1 MCVKQH
7 QGLSSNLPI
16 DERVAEGLP
25 DIEADNIRPILLLAF
40 GLLRHLVQG
49 GTTVAAAVL
58 TLAAVVV
65 TRGLLMLGF
74 LFMMMFSGLITTWMK
89 NLVTIISIKKKTLKI
104 TFLQLHQ
111 KIFIHIYSKVKWP
124 LPIK

>member
-1 MCVKQH
+1 MKLCRQH

-25 DIEADNIRPILLLAF
+25 DIEADDIWPILLLAF

-74 LFMMMFSGLITTWMK
+74 LFMMMFSGLITTWKK
-89 NLVTIISIKKKTLKI
+89 NLVKSNFYNCIRR
-104 TFLQLHQ
+104 F
-111 KIFIHIYSKVKWP
+111 FFHIYSNKS
-124 LPIK
+124 

>member
-25 DIEADNIRPILLLAF
+25 DIEADDIRPILLLAF

-74 LFMMMFSGLITTWMK
+74 LFMMMFSGLITTWKK
-89 NLVTIISIKKKTLKI
+89 NLVKSNFYNCIRR
-104 TFLQLHQ
+104 F
-111 KIFIHIYSKVKWP
+111 FFHIYSNKS
-124 LPIK
+124 

>member
-25 DIEADNIRPILLLAF
+25 DIEADNIRPILLLAL
-40 GLLRHLVQG
+40 GLLLHLVQG

-111 KIFIHIYSKVKWP
+111 KIFIHIYSNKS
-124 LPIK
+124 